1 MTAAHPDWVRAP
13 GIRADRL
20 IRARLDG
27 WCLVVERLGFT
38 RSPDVYVAS
47 AHRGDPDDWASLGR
61 HPTEAAALAAADG
74 WEPTAP
80 RPPLRLSAP
89 APTAEAE
96 PDPEPDDEAPEPTT
110 PTTTD
115 PRQLSLWSRP

>member
-1 MTAAHPDWVRAP
+1 MSPAHPDWVRAP

-20 IRARLDG
+20 IRTCADG
-27 WCLVVERLGFT
+27 WHLVVERLPSG
-38 RSPDVYVAS
+38 DWIAS
-47 AHRGDPDDWASLGR
+47 AHRGNPDDWASLGR

-80 RPPLRLSAP
+80 RQPLRLSAP
-89 APTAEAE
+89 AQAAE
-96 PDPEPDDEAPEPTT
+96 PDPEPEPDDEAPEPTAAPT
-110 PTTTD
+110 PD

>member
-1 MTAAHPDWVRAP
+1 MTAAHTDWIRAP
-13 GIRADRL
+13 GIGFDRR
-20 IRARLDG
+20 IRARPDG
-27 WCLVVERLGFT
+27 WHLVVERMPSGMWI
-38 RSPDVYVAS
+38 AS
-47 AHRGDPDDWASLGR
+47 AHRGNPDDWASLGR

-89 APTAEAE
+89 VATAEPASE
-96 PDPEPDDEAPEPTT
+96 PEPDDEAPEPTT
-110 PTTTD
+110 PSPTD

>member
-1 MTAAHPDWVRAP
+1 MNAHPDWVRAP

-20 IRARLDG
+20 IRARPDG
-27 WCLVVERLGFT
+27 WHLVVERMPSGMWI
-38 RSPDVYVAS
+38 AS

-89 APTAEAE
+89 VTTAE
-96 PDPEPDDEAPEPTT
+96 PVPEPDEAPEPTT
-110 PTTTD
+110 TPTPD

>member
-1 MTAAHPDWVRAP
+1 MTAHPDWVRAP

-20 IRARLDG
+20 IRARPDG
-27 WCLVVERLGFT
+27 WHLVVERLPSG
-38 RSPDVYVAS
+38 DWIAA
-47 AHRGDPDDWASLGR
+47 AHRGNPDDWAGLGR

-80 RPPLRLSAP
+80 RQLLRLRAP
-89 APTAEAE
+89 APTAEPE
-96 PDPEPDDEAPEPTT
+96 PEPDDEAPEPTT
-110 PTTTD
+110 PAPD

>member
-1 MTAAHPDWVRAP
+1 MTAAHPDWVRAE

-20 IRARLDG
+20 IRARPDG
-27 WCLVVERLGFT
+27 WHLVVERLPSG
-38 RSPDVYVAS
+38 VWVAA
-47 AHRGDPDDWASLGR
+47 AHRGGPDDWASLGR
-61 HPTEAAALAAADG
+61 HPSEAAALAAADG

-80 RPPLRLSAP
+80 RLPLRLRAP
-89 APTAEAE
+89 EPEPPAE
-96 PDPEPDDEAPEPTT
+96 PEPDDEAPEPTT

>member
-1 MTAAHPDWVRAP
+1 MTAAHPDWVHAP
-13 GIRADRL
+13 GIGFDRR
-20 IRARLDG
+20 IRACPDG
-27 WCLVVERLGFT
+27 WHLVVERMPSGAWI
-38 RSPDVYVAS
+38 AS
-47 AHRGDPDDWASLGR
+47 AHRGSPDDWASLGR

-80 RPPLRLSAP
+80 RQPLRLSAP
-89 APTAEAE
+89 TPTADPE